1 LSTSSKTVEIVV
13 AADGSSTV
21 ETKGFV
27 GSDCQQASRFVEAAI
42 GERVGE
48 KLKPEF
54 YQQTAQHEVRQQ
66 QR

>member
-1 LSTSSKTVEIVV
+1 MSTSSRVIEIIV

-27 GSDCQQASRFVEAAI
+27 GSACQQASRFVQVAL
-42 GERVGE
+42 GERTAE

-54 YQQTAQHEVRQQ
+54 YQQTVQHEARQQ
-66 QR
+66 QS